1 MIKSDLGCCC
11 RYVAVCLFYVR
22 LLLQVCCRLS
32 VLCAAVAAGMLPFV
46 CLCAAVA
53 AGMLPY
59 VAVLYYY
66 CTSFVVCLLLCGC
79 CCRYVAVCC
88 CIVLLLYIFCRL
100 SVAVRLLLQVCCRF
114 CWFFWYVFCR
124 LSVAVR
130 LLLQVCCRCCCIVAV
145 RLLPFVCC
153 YIRTSFYTFYCFMFG
168 VECLYQHGCNYY
180 LSSVFLHNVR
190 IFCHSF
196 WVCLPPLPVENVF
209 KTVLVSC

>member
-100 SVAVRLLLQVCCRF
+100 SVAVRLLLQVCCR
-114 CWFFWYVFCR
+114 
-124 LSVAVR
+124 
-130 LLLQVCCRCCCIVAV
+130 CCCIVAV

-180 LSSVFLHNVR
+180 LSSVFLYNVR
-190 IFCHSF
+190 IFSHSLAICF
-196 WVCLPPLPVENVF
+196 SGCASPHSPS
-209 KTVLVSC
+209 KMCSKQY